1 MSQAKKSDELAQFA
15 SDLQLMRHRAIN
27 LRLYATSQ
35 RLDAAIR
42 AVGLEIADDTDG
54 YPKYS
59 VVQAARKLGREF
71 HCSLETPCPD
81 CGSTEGEMRTHGGSW
96 DDADC
101 HCAEC
106 GKLIHHAW
114 SAM

>member
-1 MSQAKKSDELAQFA
+1 MSQAKKSDELTQFA
-15 SDLQLMRHRAIN
+15 ADLQLMRGRAIN
-27 LRLYATSQ
+27 LRLYATRQ
-35 RLDAAIR
+35 RLDSALR
-42 AVGLEIADDTDG
+42 TLGLEIAGDTYG
-54 YPKYS
+54 YCKYGAI
-59 VVQAARKLGREF
+59 QAAPRRGREF

-101 HCAEC
+101 HCAQC
-106 GKLIHHAW
+106 GKLIYQAW